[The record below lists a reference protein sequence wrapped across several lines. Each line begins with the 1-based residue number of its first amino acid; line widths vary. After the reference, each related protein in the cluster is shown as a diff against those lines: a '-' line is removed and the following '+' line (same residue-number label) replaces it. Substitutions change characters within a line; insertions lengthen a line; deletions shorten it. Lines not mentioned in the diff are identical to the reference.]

1 MTLVRRI
8 RDALVQ
14 NLGLKVLSFGAALLV
29 YSTVHGAQEAQRTIV
44 VDIVGLAPPSTANR
58 ALVNQLPPR
67 ARVTIRGPKNMV
79 NELHSDDLGA
89 LQVDMR
95 QATDTRVEMTPAL
108 VHVPTGVTV
117 EQIDPPWLDLVW
129 EERITRDVPVQASV
143 VGTPASAYMVKGAP
157 FAEPSMVRVSGP
169 KSEVLVLQHL
179 RAEGFDVSGLTE
191 GRHTRLLSIDRLP
204 GRLELESRSVQVFV
218 DVARE
223 IAERPFPKL
232 KVAIVG
238 QPRAK
243 STPAEVDVH
252 LSCPPEQLR
261 GLRAEQLVPRVKVDS
276 LERQGSVLLPVLVEV
291 PHCEA
296 TVTPPEVVVR
306 W

>member
-1 MTLVRRI
+1 MTLVKRI
-8 RDALVQ
+8 RAALLQ
-14 NLGLKVLSFGAALLV
+14 NVGLKIVSFGAALLV

-58 ALVNQLPPR
+58 VLVSPLPAR

-79 NELHSDDLGA
+79 NDLHSDDLGA

-95 QATDTRVEMTPAL
+95 KATDTRVEMTPAL

-129 EERITRDVPVQASV
+129 EERITRDVPVQVSV

-191 GRHTRLLSIDRLP
+191 GRHTRLLSIDRPP
-204 GRLELESRSVQVFV
+204 GRVELESRSVQVFA

-223 IAERPFPKL
+223 ISERPFPRL

-243 STPAEVDVH
+243 SSPAEVDVH

-261 GLRAEQLVPRVKVDS
+261 SLRAEQLVPRVTVDS
-276 LERQGSVLLPVLVEV
+276 QEKTGSVLLPVLVEV
-291 PHCEA
+291 QHCEA
-296 TVTPPEVVVR
+296 TVTPSEVVVR